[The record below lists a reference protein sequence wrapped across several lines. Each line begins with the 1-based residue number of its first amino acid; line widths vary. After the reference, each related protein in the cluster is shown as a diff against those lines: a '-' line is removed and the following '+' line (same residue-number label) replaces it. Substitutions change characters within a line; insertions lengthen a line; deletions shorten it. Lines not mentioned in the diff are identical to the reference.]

1 MIYYNGVRHKCD
13 PNVSISQ
20 LYPKHGPTGGAGL
33 GNYLFVWGSI
43 SEERQLNVK
52 FETSLPKN
60 IEYESWDTKLR
71 GNDKKTRDC
80 WQKPLCRKKLKMCQQ
95 RYRKCQLEEFSLSWS
110 ACGILCIHCVG
121 GVEGGDG
128 VVFRGW
134 WWDWQ
139 IQFWF
144 KAHVTLEVQSLWG
157 VSGNYN

>member
-52 FETSLPKN
+52 DSPQFETSLPKN
-60 IEYESWDTKLR
+60 IENESWDTKLR
-71 GNDKKTRDC
+71 GNDKKTQDC

-95 RYRKCQLEEFSLSWS
+95 RYRKCQLEKFSLSWS
-110 ACGILCIHCVG
+110 ACRILCIHCVG
-121 GVEGGDG
+121 GVERGDG

-134 WWDWQ
+134 WWDWKGLTDS
-139 IQFWF
+139 I
-144 KAHVTLEVQSLWG
+144 LI
-157 VSGNYN
+157 